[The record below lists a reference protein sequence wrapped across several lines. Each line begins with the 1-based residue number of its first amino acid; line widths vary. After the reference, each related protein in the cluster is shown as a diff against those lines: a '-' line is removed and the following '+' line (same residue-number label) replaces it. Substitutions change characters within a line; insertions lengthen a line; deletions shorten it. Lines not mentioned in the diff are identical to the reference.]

1 MECPPFDPKLK
12 KGANFNVL
20 FLIEANSQCSKI
32 LFQLLTYKMHKFG
45 AIMLLN
51 LLSMIFPRNS

>member
-1 MECPPFDPKLK
+1 MSF
-12 KGANFNVL
+12 

-32 LFQLLTYKMHKFG
+32 IFQLLTYKMHKFG

-51 LLSMIFPRNS
+51 LLSMIFPQNS